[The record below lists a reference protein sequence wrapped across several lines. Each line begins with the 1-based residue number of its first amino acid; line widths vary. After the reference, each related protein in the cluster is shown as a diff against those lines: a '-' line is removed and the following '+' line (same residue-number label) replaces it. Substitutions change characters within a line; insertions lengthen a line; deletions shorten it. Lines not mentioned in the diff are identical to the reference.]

1 MNLKNYTQRPRWY
14 KVIKEGSDYYNQV
27 HEVKW
32 IYLEDKKVKFRYL
45 ACDYPLDDVQE
56 VVPTYINGEW
66 QPMKLGDE
74 YVCVGDTYEDD
85 EYEDRE
91 IYDYNWYNGGITI
104 ENTKDWQTNCRSSFS
119 LEPEDYTPL
128 HPLNTPPQLNSSNE
142 LTDDEMVEEL
152 KKRGV
157 ITNGKIIK

>member
-14 KVIKEGSDYYNQV
+14 KVIREDSDYYNQV

-45 ACDYPLDDVQE
+45 ACDYPLDDLQE
-56 VVPTYINGEW
+56 VVPTYENGEW
-66 QPMKLGDE
+66 KPMSLGAE
-74 YVCVGDTYEDD
+74 FVCVGDTYGNK
-85 EYEDRE
+85 E
-91 IYDYNWYNGGITI
+91 IYDYRWYDGEIQIETVRNNNWEDG
-104 ENTKDWQTNCRSSFS
+104 CFS
-119 LEPEDYTPL
+119 YYPLTTEDYTPL

-157 ITNGKIIK
+157 ITNGEVVK